1 MAALDT
7 RVRYTKEV
15 LKKALLDLLKTKPIS
30 KVTIKELC
38 EAAGLNRG
46 TFYLHYYEPND
57 VLKEIEE
64 DFLREKLPFMSSYLK
79 DDNPDQLA
87 LLFKA
92 IISNRD
98 LSLVL
103 FGKNGAPK
111 FTERIKEAVR
121 EGILSEWQKE
131 FPRYRRTDLEY
142 VYEFAFPGSMNLI
155 LNWLADSGGI
165 SIEEFAHRLDCL
177 GHYCHLAIRE
187 FSPDK

>member
-64 DFLREKLPFMSSYLK
+64 DFLR
-79 DDNPDQLA
+79 
-87 LLFKA
+87 
-92 IISNRD
+92 
-98 LSLVL
+98 
-103 FGKNGAPK
+103 
-111 FTERIKEAVR
+111 
-121 EGILSEWQKE
+121 
-131 FPRYRRTDLEY
+131 
-142 VYEFAFPGSMNLI
+142 
-155 LNWLADSGGI
+155 
-165 SIEEFAHRLDCL
+165 
-177 GHYCHLAIRE
+177 
-187 FSPDK
+187 